1 MTNTLLKE
9 DERLDHLLA
18 EDLRIIQSPSV
29 FSFSLDA
36 VLLAHFAAIPR
47 RTSGR
52 IIDICSGNGVIPLM
66 LSQRT
71 GASITAV
78 ELQPRL
84 ADMAKRS
91 VTYNELDEQISIV
104 EGDVKGIHRIIGQS
118 YFDALTCNPPYFK
131 VHPSSEQNSKEPY
144 AIARHEIA
152 LTLEEA
158 IQSST
163 ILLKQGGR
171 ASFVHRPERFIDL
184 VTLMRQHRLE
194 PKRVQFV
201 YSKREKD
208 ATVVLVEGIKDGQV
222 GMRLL
227 PPFYIYEE
235 DNQTYTPQMRKML
248 YGK

>member
-1 MTNTLLKE
+1 MTNIVLKE

-36 VLLAHFAAIPR
+36 VLLANFASIPR
-47 RTSGR
+47 RKSGR
-52 IIDICSGNGVIPLM
+52 IVDICSGNGVIPLM
-66 LSQRT
+66 LSKRT

-84 ADMAKRS
+84 ANMAKRS
-91 VTYNELDEQISIV
+91 VQYNQLDEQITVV
-104 EGDVKGIHRIIGQS
+104 EGDVKGIHHAIGQS

-131 VHPSSEQNSKEPY
+131 VHPSSEQNRKEPY

-158 IQSST
+158 IQSSA

-184 VTLMRQHRLE
+184 LTLMRHYRLE

-201 YSKREKD
+201 YSKRDHD

-227 PPFYIYEE
+227 PPFYIYET
-235 DNQTYTPQMRKML
+235 DNQTYTKEMREML

>member
-1 MTNTLLKE
+1 MTTDWLKE

-36 VLLAHFAAIPR
+36 VLLAHFASIPR
-47 RTSGR
+47 RKTGR

-91 VTYNELDEQISIV
+91 VDYNGLHKQISIV
-104 EGDVKGIHRIIGQS
+104 EGDVKGIHQTVGQS

-131 VHPSSEQNSKEPY
+131 VHPSSEKNSKEPY

-158 IQSST
+158 IQSSA

-184 VTLMRQHRLE
+184 VTLMRQYRLE

-201 YSKREKD
+201 YSKKEKD
-208 ATVVLVEGIKDGQV
+208 ATVVLVEGIKDGQA

-235 DNQTYTPQMRKML
+235 DDQTYTPQMRKML
-248 YGK
+248 YGT